1 MMVRGVGSEDMIGR
15 YFPVAAASWAERDSA
30 VDADGL
36 GGDEAAVVG
45 EQQRAHRGD
54 VVGRAEPGLDHLP
67 GPRLVDDPVRHR
79 ILVEFVMPNQPWRNG
94 IGADA
99 LRPILAGDV

>member
-1 MMVRGVGSEDMIGR
+1 MMVSGVGSEDMIGR
-15 YFPVAAASWAERDSA
+15 YFPVAAASWAERHAA

-45 EQQRAHRGD
+45 EQQCAHRGD
-54 VVGRAEPGLDHLP
+54 VVWRAEAGLDHLP
-67 GPRLVDDPVRHR
+67 GPRLVDDPVGHR
-79 ILVEFVMPNQPWRNG
+79 VLVELVVPNQPWRNG

-99 LRPILAGDV
+99 LRSV